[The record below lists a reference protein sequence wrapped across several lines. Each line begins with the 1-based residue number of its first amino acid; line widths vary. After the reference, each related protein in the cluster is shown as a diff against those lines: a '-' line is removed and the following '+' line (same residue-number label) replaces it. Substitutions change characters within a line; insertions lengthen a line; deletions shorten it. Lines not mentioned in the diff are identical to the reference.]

1 MGGVGHRMVRG
12 VRLLSVDEAPRR
24 RPPDRSS
31 GSTGCF
37 GDGAD
42 EVPPICAGTLFR
54 LGVAGARTLDYAWQ
68 FDWSPAQRTTCNGK
82 NRPGKKPMPATR
94 RLTLALLLILSTFA
108 LAADPP
114 FDLVITN
121 GHIIDGTGSPW
132 YSADIGIRDGRIA
145 AIGNLSAAAHKRAL
159 DAKGRVVAP
168 GFVDML
174 GQSEATILVDP
185 RLPSKIYQGITTE
198 ITGEGGSAAP
208 LNDAIIAA
216 DRAGYEHYK
225 IHPDWRT
232 FRQYFS
238 RLEKQGMGINLASYV
253 GATQVRRM
261 VLGDADVPPTP
272 EQLDKMKALVRGAM
286 RAGAVGASTSLTYAP
301 APYAKTEEIIA
312 LASEAAQFG
321 GIYATHM
328 RNESDSVL
336 ESIDEAVRI
345 GREARIPV
353 EIWHFKVAGKANFG
367 RMPELVA
374 RINKARA
381 EGVDVEAD
389 TYAYTAWFNSMSAFV
404 PAWAH
409 DGGDA
414 KLIERLKDPATRA
427 RIRKDMETPSKD
439 WDNEWDEI
447 SSPQDVMISV
457 VQNPAL
463 KKFQGT
469 RLTEAAKTL
478 NKDPMDAL
486 FDLLIEDK
494 AFTEC
499 AVFGMSEPDVALA
512 LQQPWVSV
520 DNDSSGTSP
529 EGILG
534 EEHSH
539 PRAYGTFPRILRK
552 YVREEKKLTL
562 EEAIRK
568 FSALPAQRMRLA
580 DRGVLKQGMWADVVV
595 FNPETVR
602 DLATFDDPNRF
613 SEGMEYGLINGGPRI
628 GNGKMTGARPGEVL
642 REAGYIPSSSARPV

>member
-1 MGGVGHRMVRG
+1 MTLT
-12 VRLLSVDEAPRR
+12 RLLTLVFLVIV
-24 RPPDRSS
+24 SS
-31 GSTGCF
+31 F
-37 GDGAD
+37 G
-42 EVPPICAGTLFR
+42 F
-54 LGVAGARTLDYAWQ
+54 
-68 FDWSPAQRTTCNGK
+68 
-82 NRPGKKPMPATR
+82 
-94 RLTLALLLILSTFA
+94 
-108 LAADPP
+108 AADRVVADSP

-121 GHIIDGTGSPW
+121 GHIVDGTGSPW
-132 YSADIGIRDGRIA
+132 YSGDVGIRDGRIA
-145 AIGNLSAAAHKRAL
+145 AIGNLADAARKRTV

-216 DRAGYEHYK
+216 DLAGYEHYK
-225 IHPDWRT
+225 INPDWRT

-261 VLGDADVPPTP
+261 VLGDADVQPTS
-272 EQLDKMKALVRGAM
+272 EQLDKMKALVRDAM
-286 RAGAVGASTSLTYAP
+286 RDGAVGVSTSLMYAP

-312 LASEAAQFG
+312 LASEASKFG

-345 GREARIPV
+345 GREAHIPV

-374 RINKARA
+374 RVNKARA

-427 RIRKDMETPSKD
+427 RIRKDMKTPSKD

-447 SSPQDVMISV
+447 SGPQDVMISV

-463 KKFQGT
+463 KKFQGK
-469 RLTEAAKTL
+469 RLTDVAKTL
-478 NKDPMDAL
+478 NIDPMDTL

-534 EEHSH
+534 EEHPH

-568 FSALPAQRMRLA
+568 FSSLPAQRMRLT
-580 DRGVLKQGMWADVVV
+580 DRGVLKLGMWADVVV
-595 FNPETVR
+595 FDPKTVR
-602 DLATFDDPNRF
+602 DVATFDDPNRL
-613 SEGMEYGLINGGPRI
+613 SEGMEYVLINGVPVI
-628 GNGKMTGARPGEVL
+628 EEGKMTGALPGKVL
-642 REAGYIPSSSARPV
+642 RGAGYAP